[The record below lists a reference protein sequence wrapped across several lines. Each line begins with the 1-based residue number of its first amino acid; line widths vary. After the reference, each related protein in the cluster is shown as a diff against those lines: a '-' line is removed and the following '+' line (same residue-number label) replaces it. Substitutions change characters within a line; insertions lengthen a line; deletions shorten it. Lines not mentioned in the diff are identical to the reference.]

1 MRVCGAAR
9 QPGTTWTASPRPA
22 LPAARWPP
30 PPRLSWRTAD
40 RAFGQPSRGSSFAGR
55 RRRAAREP
63 ARRPCR
69 TDGTARG
76 AGRCLHF
83 APPVHHGGGVSWPRV
98 SAAAEATLV
107 TRRRCRVPRAAFRV
121 EPRGEGRRM
130 WWRRDGHPHV
140 RRQWC
145 LVPRRRRAVWIKRRA
160 APSDGST
167 LGRRV
172 FNVVSA
178 PRGGIGWRGA
188 RDRRPLCP
196 PLRLRPAGPPTRHRG
211 PPRPPAGHTP

>member
-1 MRVCGAAR
+1 MGVCGAAR
-9 QPGTTWTASPRPA
+9 QPGTTRTASPRPA

-40 RAFGQPSRGSSFAGR
+40 RAFGQPSHGSSFPGAAVERHVSRRVVRVAPTGPPGARAGACISPLPCTMAGQCRGCESAR
-55 RRRAAREP
+55 RRRRLSLRAVVAA
-63 ARRPCR
+63 
-69 TDGTARG
+69 
-76 AGRCLHF
+76 
-83 APPVHHGGGVSWPRV
+83 
-98 SAAAEATLV
+98 
-107 TRRRCRVPRAAFRV
+107 CRVPLRV

-160 APSDGST
+160 VTSDGST

-172 FNVVSA
+172 FNAVSA